1 MSVSSG
7 HQILERFVHRL
18 FIIFKCTCTQIFVN
32 ILKAKIKIKNESCS
46 FLFQHLLSLKKQGAI
61 SDQFYQK
68 IRPCGSQ
75 PARLYGLPKVH
86 KDNHPLRPICSSV
99 NSYNYK
105 LASELASI
113 LSPYT
118 KNSFTVKNSFTFV
131 NEIKELTVDE
141 SFLCSFDVKSLFTS
155 IPLNETIEIALNYLF
170 RDSDKVQGLSRPQ
183 FKKLLE
189 IATKE
194 TNFIFN
200 SKFYDQIDGVAMG
213 SPLAPVLANL
223 FMRNFEERV
232 FELFSG
238 EPPIYYRRYVDDSFI
253 IFKNKNDVQPFFEFM
268 NKFHEGIS
276 FTKEEE
282 TTTSTFFP
290 FLDVK
295 VTRTTSGFVTSTF
308 YKPTH
313 TGLYTDWNSFTP
325 RKYKFN
331 LVKTLLSRA
340 WNICSN
346 KELFEHDCQTIK
358 DNLMKN
364 HYPEKLVDAVIRN
377 FKEKQESREV
387 AEKLQTV
394 PKLEV
399 MMMLPFHGLI
409 SEKLRRNLTNLF
421 KDAYPQVSLKI
432 VYKTTNRL
440 SNLFMF
446 KDVIPLRLKSHLV
459 YGVHCTDCPAVYVG
473 KTKRHLGKRFKEH
486 LDVRKPSAVTEHLM
500 RTNHSTNL
508 ESVKVLAT
516 GKSDTELLI
525 KESLTIKRLKP
536 VLNNQVASY
545 PLEMF

>member
-46 FLFQHLLSLKKQGAI
+46 FLFRHLLSLKKQGAI

-131 NEIKELTVDE
+131 NGIKELTVDE

-194 TNFIFN
+194 TNCIFN

-232 FELFSG
+232 SSYFPVNHPSTIDATLMIISSFSITKMMFNSEKIQIQSG
-238 EPPIYYRRYVDDSFI
+238 E
-253 IFKNKNDVQPFFEFM
+253 N
-268 NKFHEGIS
+268 
-276 FTKEEE
+276 
-282 TTTSTFFP
+282 STFP
-290 FLDVK
+290 
-295 VTRTTSGFVTSTF
+295 SM
-308 YKPTH
+308 
-313 TGLYTDWNSFTP
+313 
-325 RKYKFN
+325 
-331 LVKTLLSRA
+331 
-340 WNICSN
+340 
-346 KELFEHDCQTIK
+346 EH
-358 DNLMKN
+358 
-364 HYPEKLVDAVIRN
+364 
-377 FKEKQESREV
+377 
-387 AEKLQTV
+387 
-394 PKLEV
+394 
-399 MMMLPFHGLI
+399 
-409 SEKLRRNLTNLF
+409 LF
-421 KDAYPQVSLKI
+421 KQ
-432 VYKTTNRL
+432 
-440 SNLFMF
+440 
-446 KDVIPLRLKSHLV
+446 
-459 YGVHCTDCPAVYVG
+459 
-473 KTKRHLGKRFKEH
+473 
-486 LDVRKPSAVTEHLM
+486 
-500 RTNHSTNL
+500 RT
-508 ESVKVLAT
+508 
-516 GKSDTELLI
+516 
-525 KESLTIKRLKP
+525 
-536 VLNNQVASY
+536 
-545 PLEMF
+545 F